1 MVMKDKLVKTHH
13 KAMYYT
19 VRKVALV
26 AIAAASFVCAVF
38 IPTYIV
44 ATAHRGNSAIH
55 AQENSVEV
63 VDQNQESESLE
74 TYEESQTGDQGQS
87 QQ

>member
-19 VRKVALV
+19 VRKMAL
-26 AIAAASFVCAVF
+26 IIMAAASFVCAVF

-44 ATAHRGNSAIH
+44 ATSHKSNSAMH
-55 AQENSVEV
+55 AQENSDVLE
-63 VDQNQESESLE
+63 NTQESESLE
-74 TYEESQTGDQGQS
+74 TYEQSQAGDQEEP

>member
-13 KAMYYT
+13 SAMYYT
-19 VRKVALV
+19 VRKLAVV
-26 AIAAASFVCAVF
+26 IMAAASFICAVF
-38 IPTYIV
+38 IPTYIF
-44 ATAHRGNSAIH
+44 ATSHKGNSAIH
-55 AQENSVEV
+55 AQENSAEV
-63 VDQNQESESLE
+63 VEENQESELLE

>member
-26 AIAAASFVCAVF
+26 AIAAASFASAVF

-44 ATAHRGNSAIH
+44 ATSHQSNSAIH
-55 AQENSVEV
+55 AEETSVEANN
-63 VDQNQESESLE
+63 NQESELLE
-74 TYEESQTGDQGQS
+74 TYEESQTGDQGPS